1 MNGVHEH
8 CGVFAIMSLK
18 EENIIPYI
26 YWALLSLNHR
36 GQQSHG
42 ILVYRDGFKLF
53 KGLGLVEDSRL
64 KGLGDWVDG
73 LSSNLGIGHVRY
85 ATSGNLSREQLLEDA
100 QPQVINARE
109 RKIGIAYNGNIV
121 NVVRLR
127 QSLLSKGF
135 ELRGTSDTEVLA
147 YLLLDAIRSE
157 GCLVEGIRYVMG
169 EVDGAYSVVGITD
182 DGMFFAFRDPHG
194 IRPLAYS
201 IEETRGLIAVAS
213 ESVAFNVNGLPLS
226 GFVRPG
232 EAIVVDS
239 SGMERYRL
247 ANSNSAFCAFEYAY
261 FARPDSKF
269 EDGCYVFEIRRE
281 LGRRLAIR
289 YSEIASRV
297 DVIVPVPQTAIDAAY
312 GFHEESGKP
321 IAPLIV
327 RHRYVRHRAFIMSPE
342 ERSLILSKKYNILL
356 DRLRG
361 LRVALI
367 DDSIVR
373 GDTLRRLVRILKGAG
388 TKEVHIFSTFPKIT
402 SPCFYGIDM
411 ATFDELVG
419 FNRDTE
425 EIAELLG
432 ADSVNYQTISDYCK
446 AVGRNDLCL
455 ACVTGKYPTRYA
467 QDLARRA
474 RREALLGHKIR
485 GRIVETLGR

>member
-239 SGMERYRL
+239 SGMERYR
-247 ANSNSAFCAFEYAY
+247 
-261 FARPDSKF
+261 
-269 EDGCYVFEIRRE
+269 
-281 LGRRLAIR
+281 
-289 YSEIASRV
+289 V